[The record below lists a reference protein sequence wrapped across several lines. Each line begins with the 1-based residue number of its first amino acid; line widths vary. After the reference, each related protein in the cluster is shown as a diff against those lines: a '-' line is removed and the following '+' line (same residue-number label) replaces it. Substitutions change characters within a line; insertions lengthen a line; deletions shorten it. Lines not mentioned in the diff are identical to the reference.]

1 MANQHKPSSDDVYA
15 FIRDYRQQ
23 HGYAPTLREMCVAL
37 DIGRSTLYRHLDW
50 FEVEGR
56 ITRSR
61 GGARGLG
68 LPDTDSSTE

>member
-1 MANQHKPSSDDVYA
+1 MSKKRQPSSDDVYT

-23 HGYAPTLREMCVAL
+23 YGYAPTLREMCAAL

-50 FEVEGR
+50 LEVEGR

-68 LPDTDSSTE
+68 LADTDFPSD